1 MASQTGSIDLTASND
16 AAKTATNYATDITG
30 GGVMVH
36 PSDDATSGV
45 KITSDVDIMRSGTS
59 VINIGTNDAVRIG
72 IEGSGY
78 VLVDS
83 SGMTVH
89 NSDGI
94 PCLVVSSSGG
104 MEALYKKFLIDGTRV
119 YARTSPATEMYQ
131 VNFGTSYEFA
141 SGAILKIVLRGYAGG
156 DIFNYTCRFEVG
168 TSSTVNLQNALN
180 KANYQV
186 YYNGAHFA
194 YLRRTS
200 SAENDNHTDYY
211 YQVSYAETTVNV
223 HAPSIAMDGSVSGHA
238 PYSSSFG
245 EGLLVSSDH
254 QTVLGRYNV
263 EDANDSNALIIGNGL
278 FDDSIGELVRSNAL
292 AVGWDGNIMAQAMA
306 GIVQMFAGITPPI
319 GWLECDGSAVSRE
332 TYATLFAVIGT
343 TWGVGDGSTTFN
355 LPDLRGRAPIGAGT
369 GSGLSAR
376 TLGNK
381 VGTENAVIPYHT
393 HAIPNHVHTMSHT
406 HPTVSS
412 GRVIGYNYGS
422 ITTGVTATRVTAV
435 TTGNHYVPQVANEGV
450 DFSGFANT
458 GASSAANT
466 GNPTSLPNV
475 VYAGT
480 SGNVTGANMQPS
492 AVVKFIICTG
502 KTN

>member
-45 KITSDVDIMRSGTS
+45 KITSDVDIMRDGTS

-72 IEGSGY
+72 LEGSGY

-104 MEALYKKFLIDGTRV
+104 MEALYKKFLIGGARV

-141 SGAILKIVLRGYAGG
+141 SGAILNIVLRGYAGG

-180 KANYQV
+180 KAEYQV
-186 YYNGAHFA
+186 YYDGAHYA

-200 SAENDNHTDYY
+200 SAENDDHTDYY

-223 HAPSIAMDGSVSGHA
+223 HAPSIAMDGSVSDHA

-292 AVGWDGNIMAQAMA
+292 TVDWDGNLACNNFGVKTTSHSASSVTISAGGNYYASLGSLTAM
-306 GIVQMFAGITPPI
+306 
-319 GWLECDGSAVSRE
+319 DGFVPVGVS
-332 TYATLFAVIGT
+332 
-343 TWGVGDGSTTFN
+343 FN
-355 LPDLRGRAPIGAGT
+355 LTSMSNYANLFPSSLQDNGTYIWARIHNFDSSSST
-369 GSGLSAR
+369 GSWSA
-376 TLGNK
+376 
-381 VGTENAVIPYHT
+381 
-393 HAIPNHVHTMSHT
+393 
-406 HPTVSS
+406 TV
-412 GRVIGYNYGS
+412 YW
-422 ITTGVTATRVTAV
+422 
-435 TTGNHYVPQVANEGV
+435 VASN
-450 DFSGFANT
+450 
-458 GASSAANT
+458 
-466 GNPTSLPNV
+466 
-475 VYAGT
+475 
-480 SGNVTGANMQPS
+480 
-492 AVVKFIICTG
+492 
-502 KTN
+502 